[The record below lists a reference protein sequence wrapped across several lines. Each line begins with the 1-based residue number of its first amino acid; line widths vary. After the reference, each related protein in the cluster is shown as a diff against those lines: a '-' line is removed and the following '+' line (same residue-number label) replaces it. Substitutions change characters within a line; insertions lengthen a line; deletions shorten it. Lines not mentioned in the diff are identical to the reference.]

1 MEKKLALTF
10 GLIAFAVFSN
20 AQAGD
25 KDLTFTTA
33 CSSSNKQAILSFVG
47 DILIHKALYQVVV
60 ADTKHFSQIWQK
72 TDPLI
77 KKADY
82 SVANLEGPAAMG
94 IDGRGQDRGDIGF
107 VYDGSVY
114 SGTNM
119 VFNYHPRIMS
129 DLKNSGYDLIQ
140 TANNHAMDRFSI
152 GVDKTLDAAAVAGL
166 NTTGSVRANE
176 TQAPFFHIESIN
188 GVNVAFLSCT
198 ENTNGIPDNGGQILL
213 CLTEKTLTIIKK
225 LNSMSTIDSV
235 IVLPHW
241 GIEYKHTPEAFQKSW
256 ARKYLEAGATAVI
269 GSHPHVLQPWEKYV
283 TSDNR
288 ETLILYSLGNFVAGQ
303 RGLARKVGPVAYIG
317 LSKVGGAK
325 AKIHGVGYTP
335 TRRDGAVLYPVGAAG
350 PIDVLNHT
358 ALMYGSKARV
368 EPTSDLK
375 TSLCVK

>member
-1 MEKKLALTF
+1 MEKKLSLS
-10 GLIAFAVFSN
+10 IVFSIFTLLSS
-20 AQAGD
+20 ASAGE
-25 KDLTFTTA
+25 KDLTFSAA
-33 CSSSNKQAILSFVG
+33 CSPSNKQATLSFVG
-47 DILIHKALYQVVV
+47 DILIHKALYQVV
-60 ADTKHFSQIWQK
+60 AAQTKHFSQIWQK
-72 TDPLI
+72 TDSLI
-77 KKADY
+77 QKADY
-82 SVANLEGPAAMG
+82 SVGNLEGPAAMG
-94 IDGRGQDRGDIGF
+94 IDSRGSDRGDIGF

-140 TANNHAMDRFSI
+140 TANNHSMDRFSI
-152 GVDKTLDAAAVAGL
+152 GVDKTLDAAAEAGL
-166 NTTGSVRANE
+166 NTTGSVRSDE

-198 ENTNGIPDNGGQILL
+198 ENTNGIPDNGSQILH
-213 CLTEKTLTIIKK
+213 CLTDKTLKIIKK
-225 LNSMSTIDSV
+225 LNSMSTVDSIV
-235 IVLPHW
+235 VLPHW
-241 GIEYKHTPEAFQKSW
+241 GVEYNHTPEAFQRNW
-256 ARKYLEAGATAVI
+256 AKKYLEAGATAVI

-303 RGLARKVGPVAYIG
+303 AGLARKVGPVAYIG
-317 LSKVGGAK
+317 LSKTAGAK

-350 PIDVLNHT
+350 PIDVLKHT

-368 EPTSDLK
+368 EPTADLK
-375 TSLCVK
+375 SALCSK